1 MSAELPDHE
10 FGAARAPGKTD
21 TRSVTH
27 LGQER
32 AIAFTRRWA
41 VRNTWYRHPV
51 VRLRHIVEDD
61 ALIVEILPLAPVT
74 DRVVD
79 DLLCIEFDCAE
90 DDSEAFPTSLCLTG
104 FTARPSSP
112 ATQTARHL
120 LGETLC
126 RAAEDMVCA
135 GDSEREVP
143 LDESVRDSRVRAW
156 RRLTGLAIGIEILP
170 GELRAVLV
178 GADGEIIERAHRP
191 QPVMSPEA
199 VTAGIAALVADMRA
213 EHRALIA
220 GTPVHLG
227 VQIGG
232 PVSPATGVVHHFHK
246 SDRIG
251 RPGCAWPKDFPL
263 ADEVEWATGVRTHV
277 LNDVVGYATY
287 DRWFYPSP
295 GERCR
300 AVILISQGIGAKLI
314 INGDVAM
321 RMPMEIGNF
330 TLHEDGA
337 RCQCGK
343 RGCLEAS
350 AGIHAIVE
358 RVREVTG
365 EAVEDIDRAVAL
377 AEHSGP
383 CSDETTAVFRTAGR
397 DLARGI
403 ATVQVIANPASWAIY
418 GPACLVTK
426 STRAGDAYFG
436 SLEDFDEWVAY
447 DAYQDSPIR
456 RRPIEGDEGAHG
468 AALVA
473 LERFGITSPHCGTS
487 DHLRT

>member
-21 TRSVTH
+21 ARSVTH
-27 LGQER
+27 LRHER
-32 AIAFTRRWA
+32 AVAFTRRLATRLAWHE
-41 VRNTWYRHPV
+41 HPV

-79 DLLCIEFDCAE
+79 DLLCIEFDGAE

-104 FTARPSSP
+104 FTARPYSP
-112 ATQTARHL
+112 AAQTARHL

-126 RAAEDMVCA
+126 RVAERMVTE
-135 GDSEREVP
+135 GDAEREVL

-178 GADGEIIERAHRP
+178 GADGEVIEREQRP
-191 QPVMSPEA
+191 QLVMSAETVA
-199 VTAGIAALVADMRA
+199 AGVAAFVDDIVRQ
-213 EHRALIA
+213 HHALIA
-220 GTPVHLG
+220 GTAVHLG

-232 PVSPATGVVHHFHK
+232 PVDPATGVVHQFLHT
-246 SDRIG
+246 SDRADHDSNSW
-251 RPGCAWPKDFPL
+251 RDAPLCAMIERL
-263 ADEVEWATGVRTHV
+263 TGLRTHV
-277 LNDVVGYATY
+277 LNDVVGYAAY
-287 DRWFYPSP
+287 DRWFFPSD
-295 GERCR
+295 ERR
-300 AVILISQGIGAKLI
+300 RGVLLISQGIGSKLI
-314 INGDVAM
+314 TDGDVDM

-343 RGCLEAS
+343 RGCLEAT
-350 AGIHAIVE
+350 AGTRAIIE
-358 RVREVTG
+358 RIREVTG
-365 EAVEDIDRAVAL
+365 QAVDDIEAAVAL
-377 AEHSGP
+377 AEPPEP
-383 CSDETTAVFRTAGR
+383 CSDQAMAVFSTAGR

-403 ATVQVIANPASWAIY
+403 ATVQVIANPSSWAIY

-426 STRAGDAYFG
+426 RTRAGDAYFG
-436 SLEDFDEWVAY
+436 SLEDFDEWVAC
-447 DAYQDSPIR
+447 DTYQDSPIR

-473 LERFGITSPHCGTS
+473 LERFGIVGPHSGTC
-487 DHLRT
+487 DRLRT

>member
-21 TRSVTH
+21 ARPPIH
-27 LGQER
+27 LARER

-61 ALIVEILPLAPVT
+61 ALIVDILPLEPAA
-74 DRVVD
+74 DRLVD
-79 DLLCIEFDCAE
+79 DLLCIEFDGT
-90 DDSEAFPTSLCLTG
+90 DNEAFPTSLCLTG
-104 FTARPSSP
+104 FSAHPYSP
-112 ATQTARHL
+112 AALAARHL

-126 RAAEDMVCA
+126 RAAEEMVCA
-135 GDSEREVP
+135 GEIEREVP
-143 LDESVRDSRVRAW
+143 LGESVRDSRVRAW
-156 RRLTGLAIGIEILP
+156 RRLTGLAIGVEILP

-178 GADGEIIERAHRP
+178 GADGEVIERERRS
-191 QPVMSPEA
+191 QLVMSPGA
-199 VTAGIAALVADMRA
+199 VTAGVAALVDDIRRR
-213 EHRALIA
+213 HRDVIA
-220 GTPVHLG
+220 GAAMHLG

-232 PVSPATGVVHHFHK
+232 PVIPATGVVHHFHK

-263 ADEVEWATGVRTHV
+263 ADEVERATGLRTHV

-330 TLHEDGA
+330 TLHENGA
-337 RCQCGK
+337 TCQCGK

-365 EAVEDIDRAVAL
+365 EDVEDIDRAVAL
-377 AEHSGP
+377 AEHPEP
-383 CSDETTAVFRTAGR
+383 CSDQTMAVFSAAGR

-403 ATVQVIANPASWAIY
+403 ATVQVIANPTSWAIY
-418 GPACLVTK
+418 GPTCLVTK
-426 STRAGDAYFG
+426 SSRASDAYFG

-487 DHLRT
+487 DQLRT